1 MKATEKKSAVAPKS
15 SVPANTSVDVN
26 SMGEVKIHENVISAL
41 VRKAALSIAGVARL
55 AGSPLVD
62 NIAEIVGYRR
72 MQDRAITVT
81 LDDDSNRVTIDVKV
95 NLLFDT
101 KVPVVATAIQKAVIE
116 AVESATGMTVV
127 KVNVIV
133 QELETEAEIE
143 SEEEAETPVEPLR

>member
-1 MKATEKKSAVAPKS
+1 MKPTEKKIAVAPKS
-15 SVPANTSVDVN
+15 GVVANTSVEAN
-26 SMGEVKIHENVISAL
+26 PMGEVKIHENVISAL
-41 VRKAALSIAGVARL
+41 VRKATLSIPGVARL
-55 AGSPLVD
+55 AGSALVD

-72 MQDRAITVT
+72 MQDRAISVT
-81 LDDDSNRVTIDVKV
+81 LEEDSNRVTIDVKV

-116 AVESATGMTVV
+116 AVESATGMTVL

-133 QELETEAEIE
+133 QELESEAEPE

>member
-1 MKATEKKSAVAPKS
+1 MKATEKKIAVAPKS
-15 SVPANTSVDVN
+15 VVAANTSVEAN
-26 SMGEVKIHENVISAL
+26 PMGEVKIHENVISAL
-41 VRKAALSIAGVARL
+41 VRKATLAIPGVARL
-55 AGSPLVD
+55 AGSQLVD

-72 MQDRAITVT
+72 MQDRAICVS
-81 LDDDSNRVTIDVKV
+81 LEEDSNRVTIDVKV

-116 AVESATGMTVV
+116 AVESATGMTVL

-133 QELETEAEIE
+133 QELESEVEPE

>member
-1 MKATEKKSAVAPKS
+1 MKPTEKKSAVAPKS
-15 SVPANTSVDVN
+15 GVPANTSVETN
-26 SMGEVKIHENVISAL
+26 PMGEVKIHENVISAL
-41 VRKAALSIAGVARL
+41 VRKATLSIAGVARL

-72 MQDRAITVT
+72 MQDRAISVT
-81 LDDDSNRVTIDVKV
+81 LEEDSNRVTIDVKV

-116 AVESATGMTVV
+116 AVEAATGMTVL

-133 QELETEAEIE
+133 QELESEPEPE
-143 SEEEAETPVEPLR
+143 SAEEAETPVEPLR

>member
-1 MKATEKKSAVAPKS
+1 MKPAEKKIAVSPKS
-15 SVPANTSVDVN
+15 GVAASASVDAN
-26 SMGEVKIHENVISAL
+26 PMGEVKIHENVISAL
-41 VRKAALSIAGVARL
+41 VRKATLSIAGVARL

-72 MQDRAITVT
+72 MQDRAIGVT
-81 LDDDSNRVTIDVKV
+81 LEEDTNRVTIDVKV

-116 AVESATGMTVV
+116 AVEAATGMTVL

-133 QELETEAEIE
+133 QELESEAEPE
-143 SEEEAETPVEPLR
+143 SAEEAETPVEPLR